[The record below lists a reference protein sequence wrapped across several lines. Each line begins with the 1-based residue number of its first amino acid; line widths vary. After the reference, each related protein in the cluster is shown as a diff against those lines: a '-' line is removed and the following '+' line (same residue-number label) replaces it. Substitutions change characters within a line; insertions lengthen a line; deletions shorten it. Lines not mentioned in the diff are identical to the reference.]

1 MGHAEGRVPLICIT
15 ARVAG
20 RSDLSLSQCRQ
31 SIKCVY
37 ARLSGCDEAE
47 EGVHLQRKNA
57 ATLSDNSS
65 HAVSGDGHRGCTTT
79 LAKGEGEETANSSRR
94 KLTGTQFI
102 SQVHQQTD
110 VVLPC
115 GELCNVKLGRESTGC
130 MVVTRLRISS
140 IKIPISLSTIPL
152 VPPSPA

>member
-1 MGHAEGRVPLICIT
+1 MFYRWADCMGHAEGRVPLICIT
-15 ARVAG
+15 APVAG

-65 HAVSGDGHRGCTTT
+65 HA
-79 LAKGEGEETANSSRR
+79 GEGEETANSSRR
-94 KLTGTQFI
+94 KLTGTRFI

-130 MVVTRLRISS
+130 MVTRLRISS